1 MFGDNARFA
10 GATFDGDAQFGWAT
24 FDGDAAMGPL
34 VCAGTLELSGA
45 VFKSAVEI
53 AAAAAAVRCRRT
65 RWASTAALRL
75 RHATVDIS
83 DVILEYPVTIS
94 AHSRSFTKPG
104 GEEMAE
110 PGLTDSRV
118 RALSLRG
125 VDAAHL
131 VLTDIDLTE
140 CRFAG
145 TVHLD
150 QLRLEGRTA
159 FARPP
164 KGWWRSQRRTLAE
177 EHHWRAAAAGRPA
190 PGQDPTKREWQPGPR
205 HPDPEHI
212 PGPET
217 LAAVY
222 RQLRKALE
230 DSKNEPGAAD
240 FYYGEC
246 EMRRHDKTKGTSRS
260 ERARLRV
267 YWAISGYR
275 LRAWRALTWLA
286 VAMTATVVAMMLWGL
301 PADDPKP
308 TITGRQAPAGQTL
321 TLVTDTPDPV
331 NPTGPLTDRLTT
343 DRFEKP
349 CVRWSTPWCSAPPA
363 RT

>member
-1 MFGDNARFA
+1 
-10 GATFDGDAQFGWAT
+10 
-24 FDGDAAMGPL
+24 
-34 VCAGTLELSGA
+34 
-45 VFKSAVEI
+45 VEI

-267 YWAISGYR
+267 YWAISGYG

-331 NPTGPLTDRLTT
+331 NPPGPLTDRLTT
-343 DRFEKP
+343 DRFEKALRTVVNSVVFRSSGQDLTTAGTYTEMASRFAEP
-349 CVRWSTPWCSAPPA
+349 VLLVLAPLAIRNRVR
-363 RT
+363 R